1 MKIKN
6 TLKQL
11 VEQVTSLSNKKRVS
25 IKYKIF
31 IGAVLFIIL
40 NIIIN
45 LLIVK
50 VSIND
55 IYLALEKKELKSVYS
70 NILKTNDSNNITD
83 IIYDANNNGI
93 KVKIIDSNLNIMYTI
108 FSDTINNNF
117 TNLDLI
123 LLNSLKNSKSKII
136 VLDNYKKNGYDLHLV
151 GKINGGYA
159 IISTSIESIKK
170 DAKTTMIVIFLTSLI
185 SLLILL
191 AFSYFISKLFS
202 KKINEIKEVTDD
214 IAALKFN
221 KKINVNQN
229 DELGDLFNNVNIM
242 SKRLEDNIKELNK
255 ANIKLK
261 EDLIEKEKQ
270 ENARKKLIANISH
283 EFKTPLTIISGY
295 SQLMLSEAKD
305 EENKKNLNVMISE
318 SERLSNLVHEFLEL
332 SKLESG
338 NIKLNKE
345 KVDINTLI
353 KDEIEKLDVDIKNKR
368 LNIKLDLCKDGNL
381 IVDKKEF
388 TKVVENLLTN
398 AIKFAKGDKRIVI
411 KTYVKDEYFYY
422 EVYNSCDNINE
433 SDLKNIFNSYYK
445 DKSTRNKKGTGLGLT
460 IVKVVVDLHDG
471 ECFVKNTSDG
481 VKFIIKIKK

>member
-11 VEQVTSLSNKKRVS
+11 VEQVTSLSSKKRVS

-45 LLIVK
+45 LLIVRI
-50 VSIND
+50 SIND

-70 NILKTNDSNNITD
+70 NILKTKNDDRITD
-83 IIYDANNNGI
+83 VIYDANSNGI
-93 KVKIIDSNLNIMYTI
+93 KVKIMDSNLNILYTI
-108 FSDTINNNF
+108 FSDRMNNRF
-117 TNLDLI
+117 TDLDLV
-123 LLNSLKNSKSKII
+123 LLNSLDDSKSKII
-136 VLDNYKKNGYDLHLV
+136 VLNNYKKNGYDLHLV
-151 GKINGGYA
+151 GKTKDGYA

-170 DAKTTMIVIFLTSLI
+170 DAKTTTIVIFLTSLI
-185 SLLILL
+185 TLLILL
-191 AFSYFISKLFS
+191 VLSYFISKLFS

-214 IAALKFN
+214 ITALKFN
-221 KKINVNQN
+221 KKINVTTN

-242 SKRLEDNIKELNK
+242 SKRLEDNIKELEK

-305 EENKKNLNVMISE
+305 EEDKKNLNVMISE
-318 SERLSNLVHEFLEL
+318 AERLSDLVHEFLEL

-345 KVDINTLI
+345 MVDINTII
-353 KDEIEKLDVDIKNKR
+353 KNEIDKLDVDIKNKGANVT
-368 LNIKLDLCKDGNL
+368 LKLCKEAEL
-381 IVDKKEF
+381 FVDKREF
-388 TKVVENLLTN
+388 TKVIENLLTN
-398 AIKFAKGDKRIVI
+398 AIKFTKGDKRIVV

-422 EVYNSCDNINE
+422 EVYNSGDTIKE
-433 SDLKNIFNSYYK
+433 SDMENIFNSYYK

-460 IVKVVVDLHDG
+460 IVKVVVDLHNG

-481 VKFIIKIKK
+481 VKFTIKIKK

>member
-136 VLDNYKKNGYDLHLV
+136 VLDSYK
-151 GKINGGYA
+151 
-159 IISTSIESIKK
+159 
-170 DAKTTMIVIFLTSLI
+170 
-185 SLLILL
+185 
-191 AFSYFISKLFS
+191 
-202 KKINEIKEVTDD
+202 
-214 IAALKFN
+214 
-221 KKINVNQN
+221 
-229 DELGDLFNNVNIM
+229 
-242 SKRLEDNIKELNK
+242 
-255 ANIKLK
+255 
-261 EDLIEKEKQ
+261 
-270 ENARKKLIANISH
+270 
-283 EFKTPLTIISGY
+283 
-295 SQLMLSEAKD
+295 
-305 EENKKNLNVMISE
+305 
-318 SERLSNLVHEFLEL
+318 
-332 SKLESG
+332 
-338 NIKLNKE
+338 
-345 KVDINTLI
+345 
-353 KDEIEKLDVDIKNKR
+353 
-368 LNIKLDLCKDGNL
+368 
-381 IVDKKEF
+381 
-388 TKVVENLLTN
+388 
-398 AIKFAKGDKRIVI
+398 
-411 KTYVKDEYFYY
+411 
-422 EVYNSCDNINE
+422 
-433 SDLKNIFNSYYK
+433 
-445 DKSTRNKKGTGLGLT
+445 
-460 IVKVVVDLHDG
+460 
-471 ECFVKNTSDG
+471 
-481 VKFIIKIKK
+481 

>member
-11 VEQVTSLSNKKRVS
+11 VEQVTSLLNKKRVS

-31 IGAVLFIIL
+31 IGAFLFIIL

-45 LLIVK
+45 LLIVRI
-50 VSIND
+50 SIND

-70 NILKTNDSNNITD
+70 NILKTKNDDRITD
-83 IIYDANNNGI
+83 VIYDANSNGI
-93 KVKIIDSNLNIMYTI
+93 KVKIMDSNLNILYTI
-108 FSDTINNNF
+108 FSDRMNNRF
-117 TNLDLI
+117 TDLDLV
-123 LLNSLKNSKSKII
+123 LLNSLDDSKSKII
-136 VLDNYKKNGYDLHLV
+136 VLNNYKKNGYDLHLV
-151 GKINGGYA
+151 GKTKDGYA

-170 DAKTTMIVIFLTSLI
+170 DAKTTTIVIFLTSLI
-185 SLLILL
+185 TLLILL
-191 AFSYFISKLFS
+191 VVSYFISKLFS

-214 IAALKFN
+214 ITALKFN
-221 KKINVNQN
+221 KKINVTTN

-242 SKRLEDNIKELNK
+242 SKRLEDNIKELEK

-318 SERLSNLVHEFLEL
+318 AERLSDLVHDFLKL
-332 SKLESG
+332 SKLENG

-345 KVDINTLI
+345 FVDINTII
-353 KDEIEKLDVDIKNKR
+353 KNEIEKLDIDIKNKGANVT
-368 LNIKLDLCKDGNL
+368 LKLCKEAEL
-381 IVDKKEF
+381 FVDKKEF
-388 TKVVENLLTN
+388 TKVIENLLTN
-398 AIKFAKGDKRIVI
+398 AIKFTKGDKRIIV

-422 EVYNSCDNINE
+422 EVYNSGDNI
-433 SDLKNIFNSYYK
+433 SDKDMENIFSSYYK

-460 IVKVVVDLHDG
+460 IVNVVVNLHNG

-481 VKFIIKIKK
+481 VKFIVKIKK

>member
-1 MKIKN
+1 MRIKN

-70 NILKTNDSNNITD
+70 NISKTNDSNNITD

-261 EDLIEKEKQ
+261 E
-270 ENARKKLIANISH
+270 
-283 EFKTPLTIISGY
+283 EF
-295 SQLMLSEAKD
+295 
-305 EENKKNLNVMISE
+305 
-318 SERLSNLVHEFLEL
+318 
-332 SKLESG
+332 
-338 NIKLNKE
+338 
-345 KVDINTLI
+345 
-353 KDEIEKLDVDIKNKR
+353 
-368 LNIKLDLCKDGNL
+368 
-381 IVDKKEF
+381 
-388 TKVVENLLTN
+388 
-398 AIKFAKGDKRIVI
+398 
-411 KTYVKDEYFYY
+411 
-422 EVYNSCDNINE
+422 
-433 SDLKNIFNSYYK
+433 
-445 DKSTRNKKGTGLGLT
+445 
-460 IVKVVVDLHDG
+460 
-471 ECFVKNTSDG
+471 
-481 VKFIIKIKK
+481 

>member
-11 VEQVTSLSNKKRVS
+11 VEQVTSLLNKKRVS

-45 LLIVK
+45 LLIVRI
-50 VSIND
+50 SIND

-70 NILKTNDSNNITD
+70 NILKTKNDDRITD
-83 IIYDANNNGI
+83 VIYDANSNGI
-93 KVKIIDSNLNIMYTI
+93 KVKIMDSNLNILYTI
-108 FSDTINNNF
+108 FSDRMNNRF
-117 TNLDLI
+117 TDLDLV
-123 LLNSLKNSKSKII
+123 LLNSLSDSKSKII
-136 VLDNYKKNGYDLHLV
+136 VLNNYKKNGYDLHLV
-151 GKINGGYA
+151 GKTNDGYA

-214 IAALKFN
+214 ITELKFN
-221 KKINVNQN
+221 KKINVTTN

-242 SKRLEDNIKELNK
+242 SKKLEDNIKELNK

-305 EENKKNLNVMISE
+305 EEYKKNLNVMISE
-318 SERLSNLVHEFLEL
+318 AERLSDLVHEFLEL

-345 KVDINTLI
+345 MVDINTII
-353 KDEIEKLDVDIKNKR
+353 KNEIDKLDVDIKNKGANVT
-368 LNIKLDLCKDGNL
+368 LKLCSGAELF
-381 IVDKKEF
+381 VDKRQF
-388 TKVVENLLTN
+388 TKVIENLLTN
-398 AIKFAKGDKRIVI
+398 AIKFTKGDKRIVV

-422 EVYNSCDNINE
+422 EVYNSGDIIKE
-433 SDLKNIFNSYYK
+433 SDMENIFNSYYK

-460 IVKVVVDLHDG
+460 IVKVVVDLHNG

-481 VKFIIKIKK
+481 VKFTIKIKK

>member
-50 VSIND
+50 ISIND

-70 NILKTNDSNNITD
+70 NILKTKNDDRITD
-83 IIYDANNNGI
+83 VIYDANSNGI
-93 KVKIIDSNLNIMYTI
+93 KVKIMDSNLNILYTI
-108 FSDTINNNF
+108 FSDRMNNRF
-117 TNLDLI
+117 TDLDLV
-123 LLNSLKNSKSKII
+123 LLNSLDDSKSKII
-136 VLDNYKKNGYDLHLV
+136 VLNNYKKNGYDLHLV
-151 GKINGGYA
+151 GKTNDGYA

-170 DAKTTMIVIFLTSLI
+170 DAKTTTIVIFLTSLI
-185 SLLILL
+185 TLLILL
-191 AFSYFISKLFS
+191 VLSYFISKLFS

-214 IAALKFN
+214 ITALKFN
-221 KKINVNQN
+221 KKINVTTN

-295 SQLMLSEAKD
+295 SQLMLSDAKD
-305 EENKKNLNVMISE
+305 EEDKKNLNVMISE
-318 SERLSNLVHEFLEL
+318 AERLSDLVHEFLEL

-345 KVDINTLI
+345 MVDINAII
-353 KDEIEKLDVDIKNKR
+353 KNEIDKLDVDIKNKGANVT
-368 LNIKLDLCKDGNL
+368 LKLCKDAEL
-381 IVDKKEF
+381 FVDKREF
-388 TKVVENLLTN
+388 TKVIENLLTN
-398 AIKFAKGDKRIVI
+398 AIKFTKGDKRIIV

-422 EVYNSCDNINE
+422 EVYNSGDTIKE
-433 SDLKNIFNSYYK
+433 SDMENIFNSYYK

-460 IVKVVVDLHDG
+460 IVKVVVDLHNG

-481 VKFIIKIKK
+481 VKFTIKIKK

>member
-1 MKIKN
+1 MKLKN

-11 VEQVTSLSNKKRVS
+11 VEQVTSLLNKKRVS

-70 NILKTNDSNNITD
+70 NISKTNDSNNITD

-305 EENKKNLNVMISE
+305 EEDKKSLNVMISE

-338 NIKLNKE
+338 SIKLNKE

-398 AIKFAKGDKRIVI
+398 AIKFTKGDKRIVI

-422 EVYNSCDNINE
+422 EVYNSGDNINE

-460 IVKVVVDLHDG
+460 IVKVVVDMHSG